1 MNYLK
6 EERLNALAAEYVVG
20 TLRGK
25 ARTRYQKLMMQY
37 QAVSDATAQWEQYL
51 TGFAETLP
59 PVTPPDSV
67 WESIQVKLGHKAAN
81 DTEFVDQTT
90 NAKPSSDNVVDLEKE
105 KQKRW
110 KNLSFISTAAAM
122 VLAVLLFMMQPVP
135 TPEVSHIAVVNNA
148 DNTPLWVIEVSDT
161 TMNVKVTDAFV
172 ALADKDYELWM
183 VPANGEAPI
192 SLGLMPEVNGDTRVT
207 PDILLDQSIAALAV
221 SLEAPGGSVT
231 GAPTEV
237 LYIAPIV
244 SV

>member
-59 PVTPPDSV
+59 PVTPPANV
-67 WESIQVKLGHKAAN
+67 WDSIQIKLGHKAAN
-81 DTEFVDQTT
+81 DAGIATGVNT
-90 NAKPSSDNVVDLEKE
+90 PSDSGQVLDFEKE

-110 KNLSFISTAAAM
+110 KNLSFLSTAAAL
-122 VLAVLLFMMQPVP
+122 VLAVLLFVMQPIP
-135 TPEVSHIAVVNNA
+135 APEVSHIAVVNNA
-148 DNTPLWVIEVSDT
+148 DNTPLWVIEVSDE

-192 SLGLMPEVNGDTRVT
+192 SLGLMPEANGDTRVT
-207 PDILLDQSIAALAV
+207 PDILLSQSIAALAV

>member
-59 PVTPPDSV
+59 PVAPPDDV

-81 DTEFVDQTT
+81 NANVASDT
-90 NAKPSSDNVVDLEKE
+90 KPSSKPGEVIDFEKE

-122 VLAVLLFMMQPVP
+122 VLAVLLFVMQPVP

-192 SLGLMPEVNGDTRVT
+192 SLGLMPEANGDTRAT

>member
-51 TGFAETLP
+51 TGFAEPLP
-59 PVTPPDSV
+59 PVTPPANV
-67 WESIQVKLGHKAAN
+67 WESIQIKLGHKAAN
-81 DTEFVDQTT
+81 DAGIATGVNT
-90 NAKPSSDNVVDLEKE
+90 PSDSGQVLDFEKE

-110 KNLSFISTAAAM
+110 KNLSFLSTAAAL
-122 VLAVLLFMMQPVP
+122 VLAVLLFVMQPIP
-135 TPEVSHIAVVNNA
+135 APEVSHIAVVNNA
-148 DNTPLWVIEVSDT
+148 DNTPLWVIEVSDE

-192 SLGLMPEVNGDTRVT
+192 SLGLMPEANGDTRVT
-207 PDILLDQSIAALAV
+207 PDILLSQSIAALAV

-231 GAPTEV
+231 GTPTEV

>member
-59 PVTPPDSV
+59 PVAPPDDV

-81 DTEFVDQTT
+81 DANVASDT
-90 NAKPSSDNVVDLEKE
+90 KPSSKPGEVIDFEKE

-122 VLAVLLFMMQPVP
+122 VLAVLLFVMQPVP

-192 SLGLMPEVNGDTRVT
+192 SLGLMPEANGDTRAT

>member
-59 PVTPPDSV
+59 PVTPPANV
-67 WESIQVKLGHKAAN
+67 WESIQIKLGHKAAN
-81 DTEFVDQTT
+81 DAGIATGVNTPSDSDQVL
-90 NAKPSSDNVVDLEKE
+90 DFEKE

-110 KNLSFISTAAAM
+110 KNLSFLSTAAAL
-122 VLAVLLFMMQPVP
+122 VLAVLLFVMQPMP
-135 TPEVSHIAVVNNA
+135 APEVSHIAVVNNA
-148 DNTPLWVIEVSDT
+148 DNTPLWVIEVSDE

-192 SLGLMPEVNGDTRVT
+192 SLGLMPEANGDTRVT
-207 PDILLDQSIAALAV
+207 PDILLSQSIAALAV

>member
-59 PVTPPDSV
+59 PVTPPANV
-67 WESIQVKLGHKAAN
+67 WESIQIKLGHKAAN
-81 DTEFVDQTT
+81 DAGIATGVNT
-90 NAKPSSDNVVDLEKE
+90 PSDSGQVLDFEKE

-110 KNLSFISTAAAM
+110 KNLSFLSTAAAL
-122 VLAVLLFMMQPVP
+122 VLAVLLFVMQPIP
-135 TPEVSHIAVVNNA
+135 APEVSHIAVVNNA
-148 DNTPLWVIEVSDT
+148 DNTPLWVIEVSDE

-192 SLGLMPEVNGDTRVT
+192 SLGLMPEANGDTRVT
-207 PDILLDQSIAALAV
+207 PDILLSQSIAALAV

-231 GAPTEV
+231 GSPTEV

>member
-37 QAVSDATAQWEQYL
+37 QAVSDATAQREQYL

-59 PVTPPDSV
+59 PVTPPANV
-67 WESIQVKLGHKAAN
+67 WESIQIKLGHKAAN
-81 DTEFVDQTT
+81 DAGIATGVNT
-90 NAKPSSDNVVDLEKE
+90 PSDSGQVLDFEKE

-110 KNLSFISTAAAM
+110 KNLSFLSTAATL
-122 VLAVLLFMMQPVP
+122 VLAVLLFVMQPIP
-135 TPEVSHIAVVNNA
+135 APEVSHIAVVNNA
-148 DNTPLWVIEVSDT
+148 DNTPLWVIEVSDE

-192 SLGLMPEVNGDTRVT
+192 SLGLMPEANGDTRVT
-207 PDILLDQSIAALAV
+207 PDILLSQSIAALAV

>member
-1 MNYLK
+1 
-6 EERLNALAAEYVVG
+6 
-20 TLRGK
+20 
-25 ARTRYQKLMMQY
+25 MMQY

-59 PVTPPDSV
+59 PVTPPANV
-67 WESIQVKLGHKAAN
+67 WESIQIKLGHKAAN
-81 DTEFVDQTT
+81 DAGIATGVNT
-90 NAKPSSDNVVDLEKE
+90 PSDSGQVLDFEKE

-110 KNLSFISTAAAM
+110 KNLSFLSTAAAL
-122 VLAVLLFMMQPVP
+122 VLAVLLFVMQPIP
-135 TPEVSHIAVVNNA
+135 APEVSHIAVVNNA
-148 DNTPLWVIEVSDT
+148 DNTPLWVIEVSDE

-192 SLGLMPEVNGDTRVT
+192 SLGLMPEANGDTRVT
-207 PDILLDQSIAALAV
+207 PDILLSQSIAALAV

>member
-1 MNYLK
+1 
-6 EERLNALAAEYVVG
+6 
-20 TLRGK
+20 
-25 ARTRYQKLMMQY
+25 
-37 QAVSDATAQWEQYL
+37 VSDATAQWEQYL

-59 PVTPPDSV
+59 PVTPPANV
-67 WESIQVKLGHKAAN
+67 WESIQIKLGHKAAN
-81 DTEFVDQTT
+81 DAGIATGVNT
-90 NAKPSSDNVVDLEKE
+90 PSDSGQVLDFEKE

-110 KNLSFISTAAAM
+110 KNLSFLSTAATL
-122 VLAVLLFMMQPVP
+122 VLAVLLFVMQPIP
-135 TPEVSHIAVVNNA
+135 APEVSHIAVVNNA
-148 DNTPLWVIEVSDT
+148 DNTPLWVIEVSDE

-192 SLGLMPEVNGDTRVT
+192 SLGLMPEANGDTRVT
-207 PDILLDQSIAALAV
+207 PDILLSQSIAALAV

>member
-59 PVTPPDSV
+59 PVTPPANV
-67 WESIQVKLGHKAAN
+67 WESIQIKLGHKAAN
-81 DTEFVDQTT
+81 DAGIATGVNT
-90 NAKPSSDNVVDLEKE
+90 PSDSGQVLDFEKE

-110 KNLSFISTAAAM
+110 KNLSFLSTAAAL
-122 VLAVLLFMMQPVP
+122 VLAVLLFVMQPIP
-135 TPEVSHIAVVNNA
+135 APEVSHIAVVNNA
-148 DNTPLWVIEVSDT
+148 DNTPLWVIEVSDE
-161 TMNVKVTDAFV
+161 TMNVKVTDAFI

-192 SLGLMPEVNGDTRVT
+192 SLGLMPEANGDTRVT
-207 PDILLDQSIAALAV
+207 PDILLSQSIAALAV

>member
-59 PVTPPDSV
+59 PVVPPDDV

-81 DTEFVDQTT
+81 DASVASDT
-90 NAKPSSDNVVDLEKE
+90 KPSRKPGEVIDFEKE

-122 VLAVLLFMMQPVP
+122 VLAVLLFVMQPVP

-192 SLGLMPEVNGDTRVT
+192 SLGLMPEANGDTRAT

>member
-59 PVTPPDSV
+59 PVTPPANV
-67 WESIQVKLGHKAAN
+67 WESIQIKLGHKAAN
-81 DTEFVDQTT
+81 DAGIATGVNT
-90 NAKPSSDNVVDLEKE
+90 PSDSGQVLDFEKE

-110 KNLSFISTAAAM
+110 KNLSFLSTAAAL
-122 VLAVLLFMMQPVP
+122 VLAVLLFVMQPIP
-135 TPEVSHIAVVNNA
+135 APEVSHIAVVNNA
-148 DNTPLWVIEVSDT
+148 DNTPLWVIEVSDE

-192 SLGLMPEVNGDTRVT
+192 SLGLMPEANGDTRVT
-207 PDILLDQSIAALAV
+207 PDILLSQSIAALAV

-231 GAPTEV
+231 GTPTEV

>member
-6 EERLNALAAEYVVG
+6 QERLNALAAEYVVG

-25 ARTRYQKLMMQY
+25 ARVRYQKLMMQY

-51 TGFAETLP
+51 TGFAENVT
-59 PVTPPDSV
+59 PVTPPNSV
-67 WESIQVKLGHKAAN
+67 WENIQINLGHKA
-81 DTEFVDQTT
+81 VST
-90 NAKPSSDNVVDLEKE
+90 NTGQVIDFEKE

-110 KNLSFISTAAAM
+110 KGVAFLSTAAALFM
-122 VLAVLLFMMQPVP
+122 AVLLFVMQPAPVP
-135 TPEVSHIAVVNNA
+135 DISHIAVVNNA
-148 DNTPLWVIEVSDT
+148 DNTPLWVIEVSDK
-161 TMNVKVTDAFV
+161 TMDVKVTDAFV
-172 ALADKDYELWM
+172 ALTDKDYELWM

-192 SLGLMPEVNGDTRVT
+192 SLGLMPEADSDTRAT
-207 PDILLDQSIAALAV
+207 PDILLDRSIAALAV

-231 GAPTEV
+231 GSPTEV

>member
-51 TGFAETLP
+51 TSFAETLP
-59 PVTPPDSV
+59 PVTPPANV
-67 WESIQVKLGHKAAN
+67 WESIQIKLGHEAAN
-81 DTEFVDQTT
+81 DAGIATGVNT
-90 NAKPSSDNVVDLEKE
+90 PSDSGQVLDFEKE

-110 KNLSFISTAAAM
+110 KNLSFLSTAAAL
-122 VLAVLLFMMQPVP
+122 VLAVLLFVMQPIP
-135 TPEVSHIAVVNNA
+135 APEVSHIAVVNNA
-148 DNTPLWVIEVSDT
+148 DNTPLWVIEVSDE

-192 SLGLMPEVNGDTRVT
+192 SLGLMPEANGDTRVT
-207 PDILLDQSIAALAV
+207 PDILLSQSIAALAV

>member
-51 TGFAETLP
+51 TSFAETLP
-59 PVTPPDSV
+59 PVTPPANV
-67 WESIQVKLGHKAAN
+67 WESIQIKLGHKAAN
-81 DTEFVDQTT
+81 DAGIATGVNT
-90 NAKPSSDNVVDLEKE
+90 PSDSGQVLDFEKE

-110 KNLSFISTAAAM
+110 KNLSFLSTAAAL
-122 VLAVLLFMMQPVP
+122 VLAVLLFVMQPIP
-135 TPEVSHIAVVNNA
+135 APEVSHIAVVNNA
-148 DNTPLWVIEVSDT
+148 DNTPLWVIEVSDE

-192 SLGLMPEVNGDTRVT
+192 SLGLMPEANGDTRVT
-207 PDILLDQSIAALAV
+207 PDILLSQSIAALAV

>member
-59 PVTPPDSV
+59 PVAPPDDV

-81 DTEFVDQTT
+81 NANLASDT
-90 NAKPSSDNVVDLEKE
+90 KPSSKPGEVIDFEKE

-122 VLAVLLFMMQPVP
+122 VLAVLLFVMQPVP

-192 SLGLMPEVNGDTRVT
+192 SLGLMPEANGDTRAT
-207 PDILLDQSIAALAV
+207 PDILLGQSIAALAV

>member
-59 PVTPPDSV
+59 PVTPPANV
-67 WESIQVKLGHKAAN
+67 WESIQIKLGHKAAN
-81 DTEFVDQTT
+81 DAGIATGVNT
-90 NAKPSSDNVVDLEKE
+90 PSDSGQVLDFEKE

-110 KNLSFISTAAAM
+110 KNLSFLSTAAAL
-122 VLAVLLFMMQPVP
+122 VLAVLLFVMQPIP
-135 TPEVSHIAVVNNA
+135 APEVSHIAVVNNA
-148 DNTPLWVIEVSDT
+148 DNTPLWVIEVSDE

-192 SLGLMPEVNGDTRVT
+192 SLGLMPEANGDTRVT
-207 PDILLDQSIAALAV
+207 PDILLSQSIAALAV

-231 GAPTEV
+231 GSPTEV
-237 LYIAPIV
+237 LYSAPIV

>member
-59 PVTPPDSV
+59 PVTPPANV
-67 WESIQVKLGHKAAN
+67 WESIQIKLGHKAAN
-81 DTEFVDQTT
+81 DAGIATGVNT
-90 NAKPSSDNVVDLEKE
+90 PSDSGQVLDFEKE

-110 KNLSFISTAAAM
+110 KNLSFLSTAAAL
-122 VLAVLLFMMQPVP
+122 VLAVLLFVMQPMP
-135 TPEVSHIAVVNNA
+135 APEVSHIAVVNNA
-148 DNTPLWVIEVSDT
+148 DNTPLWVIEVSDE
-161 TMNVKVTDAFV
+161 TMNVKVTDAFI

-192 SLGLMPEVNGDTRVT
+192 SLGLMPEANGDTRVT
-207 PDILLDQSIAALAV
+207 PDILLSQSIAALAV

-231 GAPTEV
+231 GAPTEL

>member
-59 PVTPPDSV
+59 PVTPPANV
-67 WESIQVKLGHKAAN
+67 WESIQIKLGHKAAN
-81 DTEFVDQTT
+81 DAGIATGVNT
-90 NAKPSSDNVVDLEKE
+90 PSDSGQVLDFEKE

-110 KNLSFISTAAAM
+110 KNLSFLSTAAAL
-122 VLAVLLFMMQPVP
+122 VLAVLLFVMQPIP
-135 TPEVSHIAVVNNA
+135 APEVSHIAVVNNA
-148 DNTPLWVIEVSDT
+148 DNTPLWVIEVSDE

-192 SLGLMPEVNGDTRVT
+192 SLGLMPEANGDTRVT
-207 PDILLDQSIAALAV
+207 PDILLSQSIAALAV
-221 SLEAPGGSVT
+221 SLEAPGGSVA

>member
-1 MNYLK
+1 MNYLR

-59 PVTPPDSV
+59 PVAPPDEV
-67 WESIQVKLGHKAAN
+67 WERIQVKLGHKAAN
-81 DTEFVDQTT
+81 DASVASDT
-90 NAKPSSDNVVDLEKE
+90 KPSSKPGEVIDFEKE

-122 VLAVLLFMMQPVP
+122 VLAVLLFVMQPVP

-161 TMNVKVTDAFV
+161 TMSVKVTDAFV

-192 SLGLMPEVNGDTRVT
+192 SLGLMPEANGDTRAT
-207 PDILLDQSIAALAV
+207 PDILLNQSIMALAV
-221 SLEAPGGSVT
+221 SLEAPGGSAT

>member
-59 PVTPPDSV
+59 PVTPPANV
-67 WESIQVKLGHKAAN
+67 WESIQIKLGHKAAN
-81 DTEFVDQTT
+81 DAGIATGVNT
-90 NAKPSSDNVVDLEKE
+90 PSDSGQVLDFEKE

-110 KNLSFISTAAAM
+110 KNLSFLSTAAAL
-122 VLAVLLFMMQPVP
+122 VLAVLLFVMQPIP
-135 TPEVSHIAVVNNA
+135 APEVSHIAVVNNA
-148 DNTPLWVIEVSDT
+148 DNTPLWVIEVSDE

-192 SLGLMPEVNGDTRVT
+192 SLGLMPEANGDTRVT
-207 PDILLDQSIAALAV
+207 PDILLSQSIAALAV

>member
-59 PVTPPDSV
+59 PVTPPANV

-81 DTEFVDQTT
+81 DAGIATGVNT
-90 NAKPSSDNVVDLEKE
+90 PSDSGQVLDFEKE

-110 KNLSFISTAAAM
+110 KNLSFLSTAAAL
-122 VLAVLLFMMQPVP
+122 VLAVLLFVMQPIP
-135 TPEVSHIAVVNNA
+135 APEVSHIAVVNNA
-148 DNTPLWVIEVSDT
+148 DNTPLWVIEVSDE

-192 SLGLMPEVNGDTRVT
+192 SLGLMPEANGDTRVT
-207 PDILLDQSIAALAV
+207 PDILLSQSIAALAV

>member
-51 TGFAETLP
+51 TSFAETLP
-59 PVTPPDSV
+59 PVTPPANV
-67 WESIQVKLGHKAAN
+67 WESIQIKLGHKAAN
-81 DTEFVDQTT
+81 DAGIATGVNT
-90 NAKPSSDNVVDLEKE
+90 PSDSGQVLDFEKE

-110 KNLSFISTAAAM
+110 KNLSFLSTAATL
-122 VLAVLLFMMQPVP
+122 VLAVLLFVMQPIP
-135 TPEVSHIAVVNNA
+135 APEVSHIAVVNNA
-148 DNTPLWVIEVSDT
+148 DNTPLWVIEVSDE

-192 SLGLMPEVNGDTRVT
+192 SLGLMPEANGDTRVT
-207 PDILLDQSIAALAV
+207 PDILLSQSIAALAV

>member
-59 PVTPPDSV
+59 PVAPPDYV

-81 DTEFVDQTT
+81 DASVASDT
-90 NAKPSSDNVVDLEKE
+90 KPSSKPGEVIDFEQE

-110 KNLSFISTAAAM
+110 KSLSFISTAAAM
-122 VLAVLLFMMQPVP
+122 VLAVLLFVMQPVP
-135 TPEVSHIAVVNNA
+135 APEISHIAVVNNA
-148 DNTPLWVIEVSDT
+148 DNTPLWVIEVSDE

-192 SLGLMPEVNGDTRVT
+192 SLGLMPETNGDTRAT

-231 GAPTEV
+231 GSPTEV

>member
-59 PVTPPDSV
+59 PVTPPANV
-67 WESIQVKLGHKAAN
+67 WESIQIKLGHKAAN
-81 DTEFVDQTT
+81 DAGIATGVNT
-90 NAKPSSDNVVDLEKE
+90 PSDSGQVLDFEKE

-110 KNLSFISTAAAM
+110 KNLSFLSTAATL
-122 VLAVLLFMMQPVP
+122 VLAVLLFVMQPIP
-135 TPEVSHIAVVNNA
+135 APEVSHIAVVNNA
-148 DNTPLWVIEVSDT
+148 DNTPLWVIEVSDE

-192 SLGLMPEVNGDTRVT
+192 SLGLMPEANGDTRVT
-207 PDILLDQSIAALAV
+207 PDILLSQSIAALAV

-231 GAPTEV
+231 GSPTEV

>member
-59 PVTPPDSV
+59 PVAPPDDV

-81 DTEFVDQTT
+81 NANVASDT
-90 NAKPSSDNVVDLEKE
+90 KPSSKPGEVIDFEKE

-122 VLAVLLFMMQPVP
+122 VLAVLLFVMQPVP

-148 DNTPLWVIEVSDT
+148 DSTPLWVIEVSDT

>member
-59 PVTPPDSV
+59 PVTPPANV
-67 WESIQVKLGHKAAN
+67 WESIQIKLGHKAAN
-81 DTEFVDQTT
+81 DAGIATGVNTPSDSDQVL
-90 NAKPSSDNVVDLEKE
+90 DFEKE

-110 KNLSFISTAAAM
+110 KNLSFLSTAAAL
-122 VLAVLLFMMQPVP
+122 VLAVLLFVMQPIP
-135 TPEVSHIAVVNNA
+135 APEVSHIAVVNNA
-148 DNTPLWVIEVSDT
+148 DNTPLWVIEVSDE

-192 SLGLMPEVNGDTRVT
+192 SLGLMPEANGDTRVT
-207 PDILLDQSIAALAV
+207 PDILLSQSIAALAV

>member
-51 TGFAETLP
+51 TSFAETLP
-59 PVTPPDSV
+59 PVTPPANV
-67 WESIQVKLGHKAAN
+67 WESIQIKLGHKAAN
-81 DTEFVDQTT
+81 DAGIATGVNTPSDSDQVL
-90 NAKPSSDNVVDLEKE
+90 DFEKE

-110 KNLSFISTAAAM
+110 KNLSFLSTAAAL
-122 VLAVLLFMMQPVP
+122 VLAVLLFVMQPIP
-135 TPEVSHIAVVNNA
+135 APEVSHIAVVNNA
-148 DNTPLWVIEVSDT
+148 DNTPLWVIEVSDE

-192 SLGLMPEVNGDTRVT
+192 SLGLMPEANGDTRVT
-207 PDILLDQSIAALAV
+207 PDILLSQSIAALAV

>member
-59 PVTPPDSV
+59 PVTPPANV
-67 WESIQVKLGHKAAN
+67 WESIQIKLGHKAAN
-81 DTEFVDQTT
+81 DAGIATGVNT
-90 NAKPSSDNVVDLEKE
+90 PSDSGQVLDFEKE

-110 KNLSFISTAAAM
+110 KNLSFLSTAATL
-122 VLAVLLFMMQPVP
+122 VLAVLLFVMQPIP
-135 TPEVSHIAVVNNA
+135 APEVSHIAVVNNA
-148 DNTPLWVIEVSDT
+148 DNTPLWVIEVSDE

-172 ALADKDYELWM
+172 ALADKDYE
-183 VPANGEAPI
+183 P
-192 SLGLMPEVNGDTRVT
+192 
-207 PDILLDQSIAALAV
+207 V
-221 SLEAPGGSVT
+221 SYTHLT
-231 GAPTEV
+231 LPTSDLV
-237 LYIAPIV
+237 
-244 SV
+244 